1 MRSLAVMAAL
11 ALLAPAV
18 AEAAS
23 PRLVKVPATTRA
35 ERARIASWG
44 MEVVE
49 AQESHLTIALQP
61 DKSFTPQV
69 NRELSTI
76 PGVQVLSEDVD
87 EMFRQVVGK
96 AADAGLYHTYE
107 EAKADLTDLAT
118 RFPAIAS
125 MQSLGKSV
133 EGRDIIA
140 LKITGPNASGHH
152 KPVFLFMGCHH
163 AREWISVE
171 VPLAIA
177 KNFCENYAT
186 DAGLKALIDSREIWV
201 CPMVNPDGLT
211 YSQNNYK
218 YWRKTRQKNANGTFG
233 VDPNRNYGYKWGTA
247 GDSGNPDSDTYRGTA
262 PFSEPETQ
270 NIRDFAK
277 NHLLTTSIS
286 FHSYGER
293 VMYPFSY
300 GYVQTPDDALF
311 KNMSVKMAAL
321 NKYQPHQS
329 VDLYPS
335 SGDTDDHLYAEA
347 GAMAF
352 TFEVGRTFIPSE
364 SEIAKICADNVKAVR
379 LLVEQGAEPFPFLK
393 HTPPAAVAGT
403 LSMSATFDR
412 AHHPTVN
419 PVEVKLHVANGAQI
433 QEVAMTADAANP
445 DVFNGTL
452 QGAPISQPGT
462 PVEYF
467 FTLKDKDG
475 HVVRVPRLSN
485 FTAAASPSAPTAL
498 LAPPAGHLMQML
510 GF

>member
-18 AEAAS
+18 AEAAG
-23 PRLVKVPATTRA
+23 PRLVQIPATTRA
-35 ERARIASWG
+35 ARAEIASWG

-49 AQESHLTIALQP
+49 AQESHLTIALQS
-61 DKSFTPQV
+61 DKSFSPMV
-69 NRELSTI
+69 MRKLSTM
-76 PGVQVLSEDVD
+76 PGVKVVSEDVD

-96 AADAGLYHTYE
+96 ASDAGLYHTYE
-107 EAKADLTDLAT
+107 EAKADLQDLAN

-133 EGRDIIA
+133 EGRDVVA
-140 LKITGPNASGHH
+140 LKITSSERSAHH

-186 DAGLKALIDSREIWV
+186 DAGLKNLIDTREIWI
-201 CPMVNPDGLT
+201 CPVVNPDGLT

-300 GYVQTPDDALF
+300 GYVQTPDDTLF

-347 GAMAF
+347 GTMAF
-352 TFEVGRTFIPSE
+352 TFEVARTFIPSE
-364 SEIAKICADNVKAVR
+364 SEIAKICEANVKSVR
-379 LLVEQGAEPFPFLK
+379 LLVEEGAEPFPFLK
-393 HTPPAAVAGT
+393 HTPPAATAGT

-433 QEVAMTADAANP
+433 QDVTMTADAANP
-445 DVFNGTL
+445 DVFNGSL
-452 QGAPISQPGT
+452 QGT
-462 PVEYF
+462 PVAQPGGPVEYY
-467 FTLKDKDG
+467 FTLTDKDG

-485 FTAAASPSAPTAL
+485 FQVAAKSGAPTAL
-498 LAPPAGHLMQML
+498 LAAPANHLMNML